1 MAPRHIPAQSVKTGE
16 GSQLVGCV
24 VGDLEFIYLT
34 AYFTGTNAEA
44 GRKVSLAASLVGV

>member
-1 MAPRHIPAQSVKTGE
+1 MKTGE

-24 VGDLEFIYLT
+24 VGDLEFICLT

-44 GRKVSLAASLVGV
+44 GRNGSLVASLVGV